1 MKLVCRWSPV
11 AKVIRCCLWFF
22 ISSLFISK
30 NHTPLWRDT
39 VGNFERHL
47 YSDGDNSSELPLALP
62 SYWTPVGFHYYER
75 TGDLPLHP
83 LATYPFTLEKCQ
95 YNNGVLPIP
104 KDWTAHV
111 PAFLIAGA
119 PKAGTTFLAQ
129 LLRKH
134 PSVLRPNIKEL
145 RYFHELP
152 LESDGSVLVDEA
164 RQYLHQQGGYPIS
177 ELQHDTTKITYDAT
191 PNYLFRSSLVM
202 APILCTCPWIKI
214 IVIIRDPV
222 QRAFSEYRYRVQRQM
237 TNSTMDDLIAE
248 ELHVMTLAGLP
259 ADIPGS
265 QQETDAWNRYHALTV
280 TGMLGKGMY
289 DIQLR
294 HVLEA
299 LQLFQLD
306 VSTHLLVLHSEEL
319 PSFNTYRNIIQ
330 FLGLPLPPKVPHGHR
345 VNEGTIHV
353 EMSKWAQEILTE
365 WYEPHQQRLENLL
378 SVFQS
383 GGRLADV

>member
-1 MKLVCRWSPV
+1 MPV
-11 AKVIRCCLWFF
+11 
-22 ISSLFISK
+22 
-30 NHTPLWRDT
+30 PLPT
-39 VGNFERHL
+39 
-47 YSDGDNSSELPLALP
+47 
-62 SYWTPVGFHYYER
+62 YWTPVGFYYYER

-83 LATYPFTLEKCQ
+83 LAKSPFTKEKCH
-95 YNNGVLPIP
+95 YNNGILPIP
-104 KDWTAHV
+104 KDWTARV

-134 PSVLRPNIKEL
+134 PNVLRPNIKEL

-164 RQYLHQQGGYPIS
+164 RQYLYQQGGYPIT
-177 ELQHDTTKITYDAT
+177 ELQSDATKITYDAT

-248 ELHVMTLAGLP
+248 ELHVMALAGLP
-259 ADIPGS
+259 ANIPGS

-294 HVLEA
+294 HILQA
-299 LQLFQLD
+299 LHLFHLD
-306 VSTHLLVLHSEEL
+306 VSTHLLVLHSEAL
-319 PSFNTYRNIIQ
+319 LLVNTYRNIIQ
-330 FLGLPLPPKVPHGHR
+330 FLGLPLPTKEPHGHR

-353 EMSKWAQEILTE
+353 EMSEWARTILTE
-365 WYEPHQQRLENLL
+365 WYKPHQNQLDNLL
-378 SVFQS
+378 SVLQS
-383 GGRLADV
+383 GGRLTDV